1 MSRTTAPPSS
11 AGPREWA
18 SLGVLTLAVML
29 LAVDGTVLALAV
41 PSLSAS
47 LEPTSTQLLWIGD
60 IYSFALAG
68 LLVTMGNVADRIG
81 RKRLLLIG
89 AAGFGVASALAAF
102 APTPEI
108 LIAARALLGIS
119 GATIMPST
127 LSIIRNVFA
136 VPAERTR
143 AIAVW
148 SVGAGGGAA
157 LGPLIGGIL
166 LENYWWGSVFL
177 INIPVMLLL
186 LVSGAIL
193 LPESRNPAP
202 GKLDLFSAV
211 LSIAAIVPIV
221 YAVKRAF
228 GYGIEPLGIAALLVG
243 LVSGWIFIHRQRIVP
258 DPMLDVELFRR
269 PAFRGAVIAN
279 GLSIFALSGLLFF
292 FSQYLQLVRGFGP
305 LQAGLA
311 ELPVTLAMMAVV
323 FVVGTL
329 GARTGVG
336 PAIGGGLILGG
347 VGLVL
352 LSIAEGF
359 EGYIG
364 IAAALALTG
373 LGIGVAMTLSTD
385 AVVASAPR
393 ERAGAASSVS
403 ETAYELGVALGIAV
417 LGSVLSA
424 LYRTGLPD
432 LSALPADTRAGVTD
446 SLASALSALKG
457 GQTGLIAEVQHAFTG
472 AMQITALVAAAIL
485 LIAGTIA
492 WRVIPAVLE
501 TNDGGAVNGA
511 VGTNGAVEASDARE
525 ASEAGE
531 PSAAAT
537 TNAGAVPEPAEE
549 GTAAGTDPQVSG
561 RREQP

>member
-1 MSRTTAPPSS
+1 MTQPTTPHLS

-18 SLGVLTLAVML
+18 SLAVLTLAVML

-47 LEPTSTQLLWIGD
+47 LAPTSTQLLWIGD

-89 AAGFGVASALAAF
+89 SAGFGIASALAAF
-102 APTPEI
+102 APTPEV

-127 LSIIRNVFA
+127 LSIIRHVFP

-143 AIAVW
+143 AIAIW

-157 LGPLIGGIL
+157 LGPLVGGIL

-202 GKLDLFSAV
+202 GKLDLVSAV

-221 YAVKRAF
+221 YAVKRTF
-228 GYGIEPLGIAALLVG
+228 GYGIEPVGIAALLVG
-243 LVSGWIFIHRQRIVP
+243 LLSGWVFLRRQRRVP
-258 DPMLDVELFRR
+258 DPMLDVELFSL

-323 FVVGTL
+323 FVIGSLV
-329 GARTGVG
+329 ARTGVG
-336 PAIGGGLILGG
+336 PAIGGGLMLGG

-352 LSIAEGF
+352 LAVTEGF
-359 EGYIG
+359 EGYVG
-364 IAAALALTG
+364 IAAALVLTG

-417 LGSVLSA
+417 LGSILTA

-432 LSALPADTRAGVTD
+432 LSALSADTRAAVTD
-446 SLASALSALKG
+446 SLASGLQALQG
-457 GQTGLIAEVQHAFTG
+457 GPAEAVADAQHAFTG
-472 AMQITALVAAAIL
+472 AMQITALVAAGIL
-485 LIAGTIA
+485 LLAGFIA
-492 WRVIPAVLE
+492 WRVIPKVLE
-501 TNDGGAVNGA
+501 SNDG
-511 VGTNGAVEASDARE
+511 VGPAPER
-525 ASEAGE
+525 
-531 PSAAAT
+531 SA
-537 TNAGAVPEPAEE
+537 
-549 GTAAGTDPQVSG
+549 GTAAAAAPEIAEGKMAEPETVEG
-561 RREQP
+561 GEQR